1 MTTAPEM
8 KGKAIGFVGDR
19 TSYSQPLPVI
29 LPPENSWEWASVK
42 CVIDA
47 VAMKAYY
54 SDPDTYGKLWTPWNA
69 TTRVDITLP
78 RLIHLPLLL
87 ADFLSQ

>member
-1 MTTAPEM
+1 MTAALEM

-19 TSYSQPLPVI
+19 TPYSHPLPVI
-29 LPPENSWEWASVK
+29 LPPKNSWEWASVK
-42 CVIDA
+42 CVMDA